1 MSPLS
6 LTGFC
11 WSHSIVCCQVQ
22 FLGRGIGDMLKSVAR
37 LTMSSQITVFLG
49 CNDVLGSS
57 DRGTETE
64 Q

>member
-1 MSPLS
+1 
-6 LTGFC
+6 
-11 WSHSIVCCQVQ
+11 
-22 FLGRGIGDMLKSVAR
+22 MLKSVAR